1 MYIKRNKK
9 NILDLPTI
17 FYVQHVMGTKVYL
30 FLALFIHTLS
40 PSVLV
45 MYSNVS
51 VHHNHFK
58 FIFQLWLSYC
68 LKYTNYYKFLLI
80 SAVYL
85 LICLRKYFV
94 ESFLHSKWLLILS
107 ISFVQMFIK
116 VWDKVLSSKFIQKN
130 HFHMIQNKSDSLIIG
145 AMVVVIV
152 W

>member
-17 FYVQHVMGTKVYL
+17 FYVQHVMGTKVYS

-130 HFHMIQNKSDSLIIG
+130 HFLMIQNKSDSLIIG

>member
-30 FLALFIHTLS
+30 FLALFILTLS

-51 VHHNHFK
+51 VHHNHLK

-116 VWDKVLSSKFIQKN
+116 VWDKVLLSKFIRKN
-130 HFHMIQNKSDSLIIG
+130 HFHMIQNKSDTLIIG
-145 AMVVVIV
+145 AIVVVIV